1 MRKPSLKSG
10 LFFIAVWLGFFLL
23 LRQLDPGGSLSS
35 RPLAIPLPL
44 FALILTGAGARLDG
58 ALCFSR
64 RAWRLADT
72 PIARIRPAPQGYI
85 ELYGR
90 ARLLPGPPILA
101 PLSSLPCAWY
111 RYQIEE
117 RSSGGRWW
125 SVESGDRDNLSLWTT
140 ALPSL
145 IAPLMAFL
153 SMLVPKSIPDH
164 WISCCSSSWSS
175 NTWQ

>member
-72 PIARIRPAPQGYI
+72 PIARIRPAPQGYV

-140 ALPSL
+140 ALL
-145 IAPLMAFL
+145 NAWLNA
-153 SMLVPKSIPDH
+153 
-164 WISCCSSSWSS
+164 
-175 NTWQ
+175 

>member
-1 MRKPSLKSG
+1 MTEIERLHAQSQSKRWPVFHRRL
-10 LFFIAVWLGFFLL
+10 VEFFLL
-23 LRQLDPGGSLSS
+23 LRQLDPGGSLLS

-44 FALILTGAGARLDG
+44 FALILTGAGAGLYG

-72 PIARIRPAPQGYI
+72 PIARIRPAPQGYV

-125 SVESGDRDNLSLWTT
+125 LVESGDSDNLSLWTT
-140 ALPSL
+140 ALL
-145 IAPLMAFL
+145 NAWLNA
-153 SMLVPKSIPDH
+153 
-164 WISCCSSSWSS
+164 
-175 NTWQ
+175 